1 MRGSW
6 LRARTAAAALLV
18 LFAAIALAMPV
29 PALASPDPDP
39 GCPALWV
46 LGVQGTGQS
55 SPNASRTDDTGML
68 GALIGPVT
76 AAAPGLVRHTYV
88 PYAAGFGGAP
98 GAGGGVEPYSRSVV
112 DVIAE
117 LGTEAHHI
125 EDQCSGVTE
134 LALVGYSQGAQAVS
148 QLARAIGAG
157 NGPVPADKV
166 AAVALYANPERRAG
180 GPVLP
185 GRPGQVTPDPAPGTS
200 GAAVSTVQVGTPP
213 VAGSGIA
220 DDDAEYGALS
230 GRVLDI
236 CADGDLA
243 CSAPEHAAFLRIGAL
258 IAAQADLSNPIG
270 AVGSLQQLLS
280 QALGSAWTTIVL
292 DDVAVSAAT
301 VDYAPRKTLAQR
313 VIDGSDPR
321 IPAPSP
327 ERAAEAG
334 QRWTELTAT
343 VAAHPAELL
352 KLAGQLAG
360 AWGQLLADNGDLA
373 NPAVWARL
381 AGTVAAHDG
390 YAAAGQL
397 GSGIAWLVA
406 VAHDLAGGHQ

>member
-1 MRGSW
+1 
-6 LRARTAAAALLV
+6 
-18 LFAAIALAMPV
+18 MPV
-29 PALASPDPDP
+29 PAVASPDPDP
-39 GCPALWV
+39 GCPPVWV

-55 SPNASRTDDTGML
+55 SPDASRTDDTGML

-76 AAAPGLVRHTYV
+76 AAAPGLVAHTYV
-88 PYAAGFGGAP
+88 PYAAGFGGVV
-98 GAGGGVEPYSRSVV
+98 GAGGGDEPYVRSVT
-112 DVIAE
+112 DVIAD
-117 LGTEAHHI
+117 LGAEAQRVVN
-125 EDQCSGVTE
+125 QCPRTE

-148 QLARAIGAG
+148 QLARAVGAG
-157 NGPVPADKV
+157 NGPVSADKV

-185 GRPGQVTPDPAPGTS
+185 GRPGQITPDPAPGTS
-200 GAAVSTVQVGTPP
+200 GAAVSTVQLSAPP
-213 VAGSGIA
+213 ASGSGIA

-236 CADGDLA
+236 CAEGDLA
-243 CSAPEHAAFLRIGAL
+243 CSAPEHAALLRIGAL

-270 AVGSLQQLLS
+270 AVASLQQLLS
-280 QALGSAWTTIVL
+280 RALGSAWTTIVL
-292 DDVAVSAAT
+292 DDVAVSPAT
-301 VDYAPRKTLAQR
+301 VDYMPRKTLAQR
-313 VIDGSDPR
+313 MIEASDPR
-321 IPAPSP
+321 VAAPSP

-334 QRWTELTAT
+334 QRWTEITAT

-373 NPAVWARL
+373 NPGVWARL

>member
-1 MRGSW
+1 MTRTCV
-6 LRARTAAAALLV
+6 RARTAAAALLV
-18 LFAAIALAMPV
+18 FLAAIALAMPV
-29 PALASPDPDP
+29 PAVASPDPDP
-39 GCPALWV
+39 GCPPVWV

-55 SPNASRTDDTGML
+55 SPDASRTDDTGML

-76 AAAPGLVRHTYV
+76 AAAPGLVAHTYV
-88 PYAAGFGGAP
+88 PYAAGFGGVV
-98 GAGGGVEPYSRSVV
+98 GAGGGDEPYVRSVT
-112 DVIAE
+112 DVIAD
-117 LGTEAHHI
+117 LGAEAQRVVN
-125 EDQCSGVTE
+125 QCPRTE

-148 QLARAIGAG
+148 QLARAVGAG
-157 NGPVPADKV
+157 NGPVSADKV

-185 GRPGQVTPDPAPGTS
+185 GRPGQITPDPAPGTS
-200 GAAVSTVQVGTPP
+200 GAAVSTVQLSAPP
-213 VAGSGIA
+213 ASGSGIA

-236 CADGDLA
+236 CAEGDLA
-243 CSAPEHAAFLRIGAL
+243 CSAPEHAALLRIGAL

-270 AVGSLQQLLS
+270 SVASLQQLLS
-280 QALGSAWTTIVL
+280 RALGSAWTMIVL
-292 DDVAVSAAT
+292 DDVAVSPAT
-301 VDYAPRKTLAQR
+301 VDYMPRKTLAQR
-313 VIDGSDPR
+313 MIEASDPR
-321 IPAPSP
+321 VAAPSP

-334 QRWTELTAT
+334 QRWTEITAT

-373 NPAVWARL
+373 NPGVWARL

>member
-1 MRGSW
+1 MTRTCV
-6 LRARTAAAALLV
+6 RARTAAAALLV
-18 LFAAIALAMPV
+18 FLAAIALAMPV
-29 PALASPDPDP
+29 PAVASPDPDP

-55 SPNASRTDDTGML
+55 SPEASRIDDTGML

-98 GAGGGVEPYSRSVV
+98 GAGGGAEPYARSVA
-112 DVIAE
+112 DVIAD
-117 LGTEAHHI
+117 LATEAQRI
-125 EDQCSGVTE
+125 VNQCPQTE

-157 NGPVPADKV
+157 NGPVPAGKV

-185 GRPGQVTPDPAPGTS
+185 GRPGQITPDPAPGTS
-200 GAAVSTVQVGTPP
+200 GAAVSTVQLGAPP
-213 VAGSGIA
+213 ASGSGIA
-220 DDDAEYGALS
+220 DDDADYGALS

-236 CADGDLA
+236 CAEGDLA
-243 CSAPEHAAFLRIGAL
+243 CSAPEHAALLRIGAL

-270 AVGSLQQLLS
+270 AVASLQQLLS
-280 QALGSAWTTIVL
+280 RALGSAWTTIVL
-292 DDVAVSAAT
+292 DDVAVSPAT
-301 VDYAPRKTLAQR
+301 VDYMPRKTLAQR
-313 VIDGSDPR
+313 MIEASDPR
-321 IPAPSP
+321 VAGPSP
-327 ERAAEAG
+327 ERAGEAG
-334 QRWTELTAT
+334 RRWTELTAT
-343 VAAHPAELL
+343 VAAHPAELV
-352 KLAGQLAG
+352 KLVGQLAG
-360 AWGQLLADNGDLA
+360 AWGQLLADNADLA

-381 AGTVAAHDG
+381 AGAVAAHDG